1 MTELQLGLLAIG
13 ALLVAGV
20 LVYNGAQERGA
31 RRRLAREFQPRGDA
45 LIEGAARGGARA
57 PAGGERRA
65 AQGAAGEAEDLPDA
79 KLDYLIDIDL
89 GKPLPGK
96 LLLDRM
102 PSIQRRF
109 ASGVRVAVTDAQG
122 VWRRLGAA
130 ATSSYARMRVGLQLV
145 SRAGVTSEA
154 ELIEFRSEI
163 ENLAVELHA
172 TISAADLR
180 EAMESAQ
187 SLDRLCEDADI
198 QIALHVN
205 PAAGSGFDADVVAAE
220 AAGAGMTAAGARHE
234 LRDGDGQLLFALEPA
249 VPAGDARSGSL
260 TLLLDVPRV
269 ADARRV
275 YESMVRTARQL
286 STALG
291 GSLADENGAPL
302 DERSLAAIGAEIER
316 IAAAL
321 GARGIA
327 TGGALA
333 RRLFA

>member
-1 MTELQLGLLAIG
+1 MTELQFGLLAIG

-31 RRRLAREFQPRGDA
+31 RRRAGREFQRHGDP
-45 LIEGAARGGARA
+45 LLDAAAPGGARS
-57 PAGGERRA
+57 ERRA
-65 AQGAAGEAEDLPDA
+65 AQAFSGEAENLPDA
-79 KLDYLIDIDL
+79 KLDYLIEIDL
-89 GKPLPGK
+89 RKPTAGR

-102 PSIQRRF
+102 ASIQRRF
-109 ASGVRVAVTDAQG
+109 ASGVRVAGADAQG
-122 VWRRLGAA
+122 AWRRLDPQSGGGMLR
-130 ATSSYARMRVGLQLV
+130 ARFGLQLV
-145 SRAGVTSEA
+145 SRAGVANEA

-163 ENLAVELHA
+163 ENLAADLNA
-172 TISAADLR
+172 TVDAADLR
-180 EAMESAQ
+180 AAVENAQ
-187 SLDRLCEDADI
+187 ALDRLCEDADI

-205 PAAGSGFDADVVAAE
+205 PASGSGFDADVVAAE
-220 AAGAGMTAAGARHE
+220 AAGAGMAAAGARYE

-249 VPAGDARSGSL
+249 APAGAPFASL

-286 STALG
+286 STTLG

-321 GARGIA
+321 GERGIA
-327 TGGALA
+327 TGGTLA

>member
-13 ALLVAGV
+13 ALLVGGV
-20 LVYNGAQERGA
+20 LVYNSAQERSA
-31 RRRLAREFQPRGDA
+31 RRRLGREFQRHGDPLLDAGTQSTARPERRPAAQVADGDA
-45 LIEGAARGGARA
+45 GN
-57 PAGGERRA
+57 
-65 AQGAAGEAEDLPDA
+65 LPDA
-79 KLDYLIDIDL
+79 KLDYLIEIDL
-89 GKPLPGK
+89 GKPTPGR
-96 LLLDRM
+96 LLLERM
-102 PSIQRRF
+102 ASIQRRF
-109 ASGVRVAVTDAQG
+109 ASGVRVAGADAQG
-122 VWRRLGAA
+122 AWRGLDAQSAPLR
-130 ATSSYARMRVGLQLV
+130 ARFGLQLV
-145 SRAGVTSEA
+145 SRAGVASEA

-163 ENLAVELHA
+163 ENLAADLGA
-172 TISAADLR
+172 TVDAADLR
-180 EAMESAQ
+180 AAVENAQ

-205 PAAGSGFDADVVAAE
+205 PAPGSGFDVDVVAAE
-220 AAGAGMTAAGARHE
+220 AAGAGMTAAGARYE
-234 LRDGDGQLLFALEPA
+234 LRDGDGQLLYSLEPA
-249 VPAGDARSGSL
+249 AAAAASSASL

-269 ADARRV
+269 GDARRV

-302 DERSLAAIGAEIER
+302 DERALAAIGAEVER

-321 GARGIA
+321 GERGIA

>member
-31 RRRLAREFQPRGDA
+31 RRRLGREFQRRGDPLLDVPA
-45 LIEGAARGGARA
+45 PSAART
-57 PAGGERRA
+57 ERRTTQA
-65 AQGAAGEAEDLPDA
+65 VDGDADNLPDET
-79 KLDYLIDIDL
+79 LDYLIEIDL
-89 GKPLPGK
+89 AKPAPGK

-102 PSIQRRF
+102 ASIQRRF
-109 ASGVRVAVTDAQG
+109 ASGLRAAGADAQG
-122 VWRRLGAA
+122 VWRRLDAQPGGGVPR
-130 ATSSYARMRVGLQLV
+130 ARFGLQLV
-145 SRAGVTSEA
+145 SRAGVAGEA

-163 ENLAVELHA
+163 ENLAADLGA
-172 TISAADLR
+172 TVDAADLR
-180 EAMESAQ
+180 AAIERAQ

-205 PAAGSGFDADVVAAE
+205 PAAGAGFDADVVAAE
-220 AAGAGMTAAGARHE
+220 AAGAGMAAAGARYE
-234 LRDGDGQLLFALEPA
+234 LRDGEGRLLFALEPSTQTSGA
-249 VPAGDARSGSL
+249 QPASL

-291 GSLADENGAPL
+291 GSLADDNGAPL
-302 DERSLAAIGAEIER
+302 DERALAAIGAEIER
-316 IAAAL
+316 IAAML
-321 GARGIA
+321 GERGIA
-327 TGGALA
+327 TGGPLA